1 MSAPEPPE
9 APDQADHAD
18 HADQADASPA
28 GGGRAGVTW
37 DPVSGHH
44 GWGGGLRTWAWRLG
58 LGVVVGV
65 LSGVSSAV
73 FLTSL
78 EWATDTRLAHG
89 WLLFG
94 LPFAGLAMGL
104 AYHHGGK
111 GSAAGNNLILDE
123 IHEPRAWVPRR
134 MAGMVLVGTIG
145 THLFGGSG
153 GREGAAVQMAGSLTD
168 GLNRRLGITGAERR
182 ILLLAAIGGGFA
194 SVFGV
199 PFAGIV
205 FALEVQAVGAL
216 RWKALLPTVAA
227 AAVGDRVVRLAGVHH
242 SSYPSISV
250 DAWSAGLVGK
260 VVLAGVAFGLT
271 SVLFAESVHRIKDLS
286 AKAIAWPPLRPFVG
300 GVAVI
305 GLVYAVGTRDYLGL
319 SIPLITAALAGGAGI
334 ATGAFAL
341 KLLFTAVTLGSGFQG
356 GEVTPLFV
364 IGSTLGVT
372 LGHALGVPIPLMAAL
387 GFVAVFAGA
396 TNTPLACVAMGVE
409 LFGWGPVALLVL
421 VCAVSYV
428 SSGPGGIYLA
438 QRTGHPL
445 RWGFRHQPTAPD
457 AT

>member
-9 APDQADHAD
+9 APE
-18 HADQADASPA
+18 PA
-28 GGGRAGVTW
+28 HV
-37 DPVSGHH
+37 HH
-44 GWGGGLRTWAWRLG
+44 GWDGVGRRWAWRLA
-58 LGVVVGV
+58 LGVAVGV
-65 LSGVSSAV
+65 SAGLSSAL
-73 FLTSL
+73 FLTTL
-78 EWATDTRLAHG
+78 RWATDTRIAHG

-94 LPFAGLAMGL
+94 LPFAGLAIGL

-134 MAGMVLVGTIG
+134 MAGLVLVGTIA
-145 THLFGGSG
+145 THLFGGSA
-153 GREGAAVQMAGSLTD
+153 GREGTAIQMAGSLAD

-182 ILLLAAIGGGFA
+182 IVLLAAIGGGFSA
-194 SVFGV
+194 VFGV

-205 FALEVQAVGAL
+205 FALEVQAVGSL
-216 RWKALLPTVAA
+216 RWKALLPTAVA
-227 AAVGDRVVRLAGVHH
+227 AAVGDQVVRRLGVHH
-242 SSYPSISV
+242 TPYPTITV

-260 VVLAGVAFGLT
+260 VAVAGVAFGVT
-271 SVLFAESVHRIKDLS
+271 SIVFAESVHRLKACS

-305 GLVYAVGTRDYLGL
+305 ALTYLVGTRDYLGL
-319 SIPLITAALAGGAGI
+319 SIPLITTALAGGAGI
-334 ATGAFAL
+334 AMGAFAL

-396 TNTPLACVAMGVE
+396 TNTPLACAVMGVE
-409 LFGWGPVALLVL
+409 LFGWGPAALLVL
-421 VCAVSYV
+421 ACGVSYLC
-428 SSGPGGIYLA
+428 SGPGGIYVA
-438 QRTGHPL
+438 QRTQHPV
-445 RWGFRHQPTAPD
+445 RFGFGHQPGAG
-457 AT
+457 AR